1 MSFDWRDFL
10 EIADVL
16 ATLDLTG
23 RREGLLRSAVS
34 RAYYAAFGTARAQAA
49 VLRAA
54 TRQSAAEHGELVTFY
69 SKRFGGAG
77 EQVAFLLSRLR
88 TFRNVADYDS
98 TLEDVEAMCEMTLRE
113 AHELIDLLASL

>member
-1 MSFDWRDFL
+1 MNFDWRDFL

-16 ATLDLTG
+16 ATFELTG
-23 RREGLLRSAVS
+23 RREGLLRSAIS
-34 RAYYAAFGTARAQAA
+34 RAYYSGFGTARAQAA

-77 EQVAFLLSRLR
+77 EQVAAFLTRLR
-88 TFRNVADYDS
+88 TFRNAADYDAV
-98 TLEDVEAMCEMTLRE
+98 LEDVEAICELTLRD
-113 AHELIDLLASL
+113 AHELIDLLATL

>member
-16 ATLDLTG
+16 AKFELTG

-49 VLRAA
+49 SLRAA
-54 TRQSAAEHGELVTFY
+54 TRQSAAEHGELVAFY

-77 EQVAFLLSRLR
+77 EQVAFSLSRLR
-88 TFRNVADYDS
+88 TFRNAADYDP
-98 TLEDVEAMCEMTLRE
+98 TLEDAEALCELTLRE
-113 AHELIDLLASL
+113 AHGLIDLLASL